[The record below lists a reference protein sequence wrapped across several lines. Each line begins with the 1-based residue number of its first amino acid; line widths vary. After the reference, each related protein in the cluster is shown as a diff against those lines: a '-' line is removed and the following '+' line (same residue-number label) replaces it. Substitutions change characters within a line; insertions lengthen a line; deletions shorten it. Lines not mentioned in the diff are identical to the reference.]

1 MAIKPIELI
10 IRAKDEASSVFGSMQ
25 SKVAAVGAAIAGY
38 FGVQAFAGAVKGAAD
53 LEAALSE
60 VRAVSGGTADE
71 MVRLRAAAEAA
82 GSNTQYTATEAA
94 TALGNLAR
102 AGLSASQAIDALPAT
117 LQLAAAGGI
126 ALEQSSTI
134 VTRTLAGFTLEA
146 TEAGRVADV
155 LAMGANASNTS
166 VQGLGEALSYAAP
179 IAKSVGLSLEGTVAI
194 IGKFADA
201 GIDASRAGTALNAIL
216 GQFADPASKF
226 KTELSA
232 IGITTNNFEDALNQL
247 AAAGPKG
254 ENAIRAVG
262 MEAGPAM
269 RGLLNQGIGALTELR
284 TKLQES
290 GGSAEATAKTM
301 QDNLNGSIKGLG
313 SAWDTLKNALATPVL
328 PVLKSG
334 VDSLATSFRDAVE
347 SGVVAK
353 FGAAIATGFESAL
366 AWAKQFLAQV
376 DFAAMGEAMRG
387 YAARASEAFN
397 TIKNAATTAGDVV
410 RLVWGTM
417 SAGTNAVLSAVY
429 AVGGVF
435 TTMVAQI
442 QSGLAL
448 LNDGFAKVTFGK
460 LSADFKASA
469 EIIRQSA
476 DATNAAAA
484 ALEQKAI
491 DAFGAMADGAQT
503 ARNGWTGLTTDSTA
517 AASTLTGAVSPAL
530 AKTAADLQAMG
541 GKAAEAGTKA
551 AGSAA
556 DQAAATA
563 AAQAKVTELRAEY
576 EKAVASGNWQ
586 LAAEKMVEL
595 RQAADGAKDG
605 IGDLEKKAKEK
616 ADAIAAAFAGMGI
629 KTKDQLQNLANTAK
643 ERFDLIKDSGQATAD
658 GLATAWKQMADA
670 AIAAN
675 GGVATETLKVEAS
688 MYGLRIETDK
698 TGKSIV
704 RAMGEGSD
712 ATQGFA
718 NALKDT
724 RTELEKLNDERERG
738 IRAPEK
744 ANELKERENAL
755 YREKWNIDKQNR
767 VLDSDGKVL
776 EQFMGYDRAG
786 LVKRGQEAG
795 LDEAS
800 ASKLFDRLVKDQ
812 NGLVKP
818 FYGEEEVRKAAD
830 KAIQDRAREG
840 DFNDALDDAKRTG
853 KLSNNLNAFSP
864 AQQDILRDAAA
875 KSPVNQER
883 DKAKTA
889 TRTSLAAKEQPTD
902 PRQRLEQQAVE
913 ALRAGDLAGAD
924 RLNMQAAQEARAQ
937 ASTPAKTYNVT
948 INGTTVRTAS
958 DADAQTLLRVL
969 QNAKLSA

>member
-166 VQGLGEALSYAAP
+166 VQGLGDALSYAAP

-254 ENAIRAVG
+254 ESAIRAVG

-353 FGAAIATGFESAL
+353 FGAAISTGFESAIT
-366 AWAKQFLAQV
+366 WAKAFAAQV
-376 DFAAMGEAMRG
+376 DFAALGEQMRG
-387 YAARASEAFN
+387 YATQAGEAFN
-397 TIKNAATTAGDVV
+397 SIKNAATTAGDVV

-460 LSADFKASA
+460 VSADFAASA
-469 EIIRQSA
+469 EVIRQSA
-476 DATNAAAA
+476 NATYAAAG

-517 AASTLTGAVSPAL
+517 AASTLAGTVSPAL
-530 AKTAADLQAMG
+530 TQTATQLQAVGDKAREAGNAAKLAAVAQTEAAAAQGNAAKLAAAAQTDAAKTAS
-541 GKAAEAGTKA
+541 KAA
-551 AGSAA
+551 
-556 DQAAATA
+556 D
-563 AAQAKVTELRAEY
+563 
-576 EKAVASGNWQ
+576 
-586 LAAEKMVEL
+586 
-595 RQAADGAKDG
+595 D
-605 IGDLEKKAKEK
+605 
-616 ADAIAAAFAGMGI
+616 IAAAFAGMGI
-629 KTKDQLQNLANTAK
+629 KTKAELQAVADRSKERFDLILASGKATAEGIATAWKKMRDDAIAAGDDVGSAFAAMGIKTKDQLQNLADTAK
-643 ERFDLIKDSGQATAD
+643 TRFDLIKNSGQATAD

-675 GGVATETLKVEAS
+675 GGVATETLKAEAS
-688 MYGLRIETDK
+688 MYGLRIETDA

-704 RAMGEGSD
+704 KAMGDGGS
-712 ATQGFA
+712 ATQAFTSTVNDA
-718 NALKDT
+718 RTALE
-724 RTELEKLNDERERG
+724 RLNDERERG
-738 IRAPEK
+738 IAAQEK

-776 EQFMGYDRAG
+776 EQFMGYNRFGFVERAKQ
-786 LVKRGQEAG
+786 VNV
-795 LDEAS
+795 DEAT
-800 ASKLFDRLVKDQ
+800 ASKLFDEMERGY
-812 NGLVKP
+812 GLVRP
-818 FYGEEEVRKAAD
+818 FAAEEALRKAAD
-830 KAIQDRAREG
+830 EAIQRRVSG
-840 DFNDALDDAKRTG
+840 
-853 KLSNNLNAFSP
+853 
-864 AQQDILRDAAA
+864 AAPDVA
-875 KSPVNQER
+875 KSPLNQ
-883 DKAKTA
+883 
-889 TRTSLAAKEQPTD
+889 
-902 PRQRLEQQAVE
+902 QQATPTS
-913 ALRAGDLAGAD
+913 AT
-924 RLNMQAAQEARAQ
+924 
-937 ASTPAKTYNVT
+937 TPAKTYNVT